1 MFGVFCFQLEVMSSL
16 GQMLSAL
23 LCQLCSAAVSAWLC
37 AVCGTD
43 SVGVVLCDP
52 TAAQH
57 HTAPPSERGG
67 GGGGKSNYNNIYI
80 YIFTRQMMHNELLS
94 TCWPMPS

>member
-1 MFGVFCFQLEVMSSL
+1 MFGVFCFQLEVMSS
-16 GQMLSAL
+16 MLSAL

-67 GGGGKSNYNNIYI
+67 ERVIIIIYI
-80 YIFTRQMMHNELLS
+80 YIYKTNDAQ
-94 TCWPMPS
+94 

>member
-1 MFGVFCFQLEVMSSL
+1 MFGVFCFQLEVMSS
-16 GQMLSAL
+16 MLSAL

-57 HTAPPSERGG
+57 HTAPPSKRGG
-67 GGGGKSNYNNIYI
+67 GRVIIIIYI
-80 YIFTRQMMHNELLS
+80 HIYLQDK
-94 TCWPMPS
+94 

>member
-1 MFGVFCFQLEVMSSL
+1 MFGVFCFQLEVMSS
-16 GQMLSAL
+16 MLSAL

-80 YIFTRQMMHNELLS
+80 YLQDK
-94 TCWPMPS
+94 

>member
-67 GGGGKSNYNNIYI
+67 GGGERVIIIIYI
-80 YIFTRQMMHNELLS
+80 YIYKTNDAQ
-94 TCWPMPS
+94 

>member
-1 MFGVFCFQLEVMSSL
+1 MFGVFCFQLEVMSS
-16 GQMLSAL
+16 MLSAL

-57 HTAPPSERGG
+57 HTAPPSERVGG
-67 GGGGKSNYNNIYI
+67 GRK
-80 YIFTRQMMHNELLS
+80 E
-94 TCWPMPS
+94 